1 MAKRRLLIIG
11 AGPMAR
17 ETYHYAVQ
25 TFPELEMVGFLDD
38 RGDVLDGFEGYP
50 PILGSVEGFCEQEND
65 VFLCAIGDPIQ
76 RKKYA
81 SIMEERGVKFA
92 TLIHPQAFVGGNVEI
107 GEGSV
112 VAPSVVITCDV
123 KLGRHVIVNVQSSIS
138 HDCVLAD
145 FVTLSPGCHL
155 PGGCRLGEGVFMGAH
170 STIVPNVSL
179 AVGAFVG
186 AGAVVVDSDATPN
199 IRLMGVP
206 ARSK

>member
-1 MAKRRLLIIG
+1 MSGPRLIIIG
-11 AGPMAR
+11 AGPMGR

-25 TFPELEMVGFLDD
+25 TFPGLEIAGFLDD
-38 RGDVLDGFEGYP
+38 RAHVLDGFGGYP
-50 PILGSVEGFCEQEND
+50 PILGSVENFPAEEND
-65 VFLCAIGDPIQ
+65 VFLCAIGDPGQ
-76 RKKYA
+76 RMKYA
-81 SIMEERGVKFA
+81 TILKEKGARFA
-92 TLIHPQAFVGGNVEI
+92 TLIHPHAYVGGNVEI
-107 GEGSV
+107 GEGSII
-112 VAPSVVITCDV
+112 APSAVITCDV

-145 FVTLSPGCHL
+145 YVTLSPGCHL

-179 AVGAFVG
+179 AAGAFVA

>member
-1 MAKRRLLIIG
+1 
-11 AGPMAR
+11 MAR
-17 ETYHYAVQ
+17 ETYNYAVQ
-25 TFPELEMVGFLDD
+25 TFPELVMVGFLDD

-112 VAPSVVITCDV
+112 VAPSAVITCDV

-145 FVTLSPGCHL
+145 YVTLSPGCHL
-155 PGGCRLGEGVFMGAH
+155 PGGCRLDERVFLGAH
-170 STIVPNVSL
+170 STLIPNVNL
-179 AVGAFVG
+179 AAGTFVA

>member
-1 MAKRRLLIIG
+1 MPKQRLIIIG
-11 AGPMAR
+11 AGPMGR

-25 TFPELEMVGFLDD
+25 AFPEWEMAGFLDD
-38 RGDVLDGFEGYP
+38 RSHILNGFESHP
-50 PILGSVEGFCEQEND
+50 SILGSVQGYRIQEND
-65 VFLCAIGDPIQ
+65 VFVCAIGDPIQ

-81 SIMEERGVKFA
+81 SILDEKGARFA
-92 TLIHPQAFVGGNVEI
+92 TLIHPQSYVGGHVEI
-107 GEGSV
+107 GEGSI
-112 VAPSVVITCDV
+112 VAPSAVITCDV
-123 KLGRHVIVNVQSSIS
+123 ILGRHVIVNVLSSIS

-145 FVTLSPGCHL
+145 YVTLSPGCHL
-155 PGGCRLGEGVFMGAH
+155 PGGCWLGEGVFMGAH

-179 AVGAFVG
+179 AAGAFVA

>member
-1 MAKRRLLIIG
+1 MSRSRLIIIG

-17 ETYHYAVQ
+17 ETYRYAVQ
-25 TFPELEMVGFLDD
+25 TFPGLVIAGFLDD
-38 RGDVLDGFEGYP
+38 RGHVLNEFEGYP
-50 PILGSVEGFCEQEND
+50 PILGPVESFPAEEND

-81 SIMEERGVKFA
+81 SILDEKGARFA
-92 TLIHPQAFVGGNVEI
+92 TLIHPQSYVGGHVEI
-107 GEGSV
+107 GEGSI
-112 VAPSVVITCDV
+112 VAPSAVITCDV

-145 FVTLSPGCHL
+145 YVTLSPGCHL

-179 AVGAFVG
+179 AAGAFVA

>member
-1 MAKRRLLIIG
+1 MRKRLIIIG

-25 TFPELEMVGFLDD
+25 TFSEWEIVGFLDD
-38 RGDVLDGFEGYP
+38 RGYVLDGFEGYP
-50 PILGSVEGFCEQEND
+50 PILGSVESFHAQKND

-81 SIMEERGVKFA
+81 SILDEKGARFA
-92 TLIHPQAFVGGNVEI
+92 TLIHPQSYVGGHVEI
-107 GEGSV
+107 GEGSI
-112 VAPSVVITCDV
+112 VAPSAVITCDV

-145 FVTLSPGCHL
+145 YVTLSPGCHL

-179 AVGAFVG
+179 AAGAFVA